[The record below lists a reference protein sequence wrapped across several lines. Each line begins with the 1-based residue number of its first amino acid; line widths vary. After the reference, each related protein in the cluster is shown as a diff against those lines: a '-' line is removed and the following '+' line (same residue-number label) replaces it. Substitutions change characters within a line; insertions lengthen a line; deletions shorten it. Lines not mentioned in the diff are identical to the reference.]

1 MAKAQQSANGRAT
14 ARPGAGKAG
23 RGGRV
28 PAQAA
33 GQSRPGPA
41 KGQGRPAGA
50 GSATGTGGPGGNG
63 TRGNGTRG
71 NGSGGRNASAGGG
84 GAPRAS
90 SPARGRDAVRNG
102 DTAPVTAGVPP
113 TPSWLV
119 AATGVLVLA
128 GLGLSVYLTITHL
141 HPAALLCSSH
151 GLVNCEAVTQSS
163 QSKVFGI
170 FPVAELG
177 LAFYVFMAV
186 ICSPWAWRMT
196 RVLRVGPVRIGNAEL
211 RWIRLASVIVGI
223 GFVLYL
229 VFVELVQLGSICLYC
244 TGVHIA
250 TFLLFI
256 LILFDFVFRQA
267 PAYSAAPVSAKRTKG

>member
-14 ARPGAGKAG
+14 ARPGGPGAGKAG

-28 PAQAA
+28 PAQAS
-33 GQSRPGPA
+33 GQGRPGPA
-41 KGQGRPAGA
+41 KAQGRPGAAGN
-50 GSATGTGGPGGNG
+50 GTGANGAGGNG
-63 TRGNGTRG
+63 AAT
-71 NGSGGRNASAGGG
+71 RNASAGRSS
-84 GAPRAS
+84 GAARAG
-90 SPARGRDAVRNG
+90 SPARDRDAVRNG
-102 DTAPVTAGVPP
+102 DTAPVTAGVPRA
-113 TPSWLV
+113 PSWLV
-119 AATGVLVLA
+119 ASTGVLVLA

-177 LAFYVFMAV
+177 LAFYVFLAV

-196 RVLRVGPVRIGNAEL
+196 RVLRLGPVRIGNQEL
-211 RWIRLASVIVGI
+211 RWIRLASVVVGI

-244 TGVHIA
+244 TGVHVA

>member
-14 ARPGAGKAG
+14 ARPGGPGAGKAG
-23 RGGRV
+23 RRGRV
-28 PAQAA
+28 PVQAS
-33 GQSRPGPA
+33 GQRGPGPA
-41 KGQGRPAGA
+41 
-50 GSATGTGGPGGNG
+50 
-63 TRGNGTRG
+63 
-71 NGSGGRNASAGGG
+71 
-84 GAPRAS
+84 RAQY
-90 SPARGRDAVRNG
+90 AVRNG
-102 DTAPVTAGVPP
+102 DTAPVTACVPRAP
-113 TPSWLV
+113 AWLV

-177 LAFYVFMAV
+177 LAFYVFLAV

-196 RVLRVGPVRIGNAEL
+196 RVLRLGPVRVGNQEL
-211 RWIRLASVIVGI
+211 RWIRLASVVVGI